1 VKCADEFRSRE
12 ITAPLVEEIVNS
24 LRRPVRIMEVCGT
37 HTMSIFR
44 HGIRS
49 LLPEGITLLSGP
61 GCPVCVTPASHIDA
75 FLAAADLPQVTI
87 ATFGD
92 LIRVPGAERSL
103 AGARASGARVEIVY
117 SPMDALTLAQQEPER
132 TVLFPAIGFETTAPT
147 IAATIL
153 AAERLGLAN
162 FLIIAAGKTM
172 PQALEAL
179 MADPELQVDGLLCP
193 GHVSAIIGSEA
204 YRPLADRYHLACAV
218 AGFEPAD
225 ILSGLLSLIRQT
237 NEGRPKV
244 DNCYTRAVTDAGNIR
259 AQHLISE
266 VFAPADSEWR
276 GLGTIPGSGL
286 VLREQY
292 RRFDGMEQLAIPVQ
306 SAREPKGCR
315 CGEILKGRLL
325 PPDCPLYG
333 TACTPLQP
341 VGPCM
346 VSNEGTCAAY
356 FRYSGRK
363 TSNARQEPKPLFVP

>member
-1 VKCADEFRSRE
+1 MKCADGFRSRE
-12 ITAPLVEEIVNS
+12 ITAPLVEEIRRS
-24 LRRPVRIMEVCGT
+24 LTGPLRIMEVCGT

-49 LLPEGITLLSGP
+49 LLPDGLALLSGP
-61 GCPVCVTPASHIDA
+61 GCPVCVTPTGHIDA
-75 FLAAADLPQVTI
+75 FVAAARLPQVTV

-92 LIRVPGAERSL
+92 LIRVPGSNGSL
-103 AGARASGARVEIVY
+103 ATARAAGARVEIVY

-132 TVLFPAIGFETTAPT
+132 IVLFPAIGFETTAPT

-153 AAERLGLAN
+153 QAERLGLTN
-162 FLIIAAGKTM
+162 FLIIAAGKTI

-193 GHVSAIIGSEA
+193 GHVSAIIGAEA
-204 YRPLADRYHLACAV
+204 YRPLAEKHHLGCAV

-225 ILSGLLSLIRQT
+225 ILAGLLSLIRQNNT
-237 NEGRPKV
+237 DTPQV
-244 DNCYTRAVTDAGNIR
+244 DNCYTRAVTASGNTR
-259 AQHLISE
+259 AQALIDE

-286 VLREQY
+286 TLREKYYQ
-292 RRFDGMEQLAIPVQ
+292 FDGMRRLAIPLHPTK
-306 SAREPKGCR
+306 EPKGCR
-315 CGEILKGRLL
+315 CGDILKGRLL

-333 TACTPLQP
+333 RTCTPLQP

-356 FRYSGRK
+356 YRYSGQKESR
-363 TSNARQEPKPLFVP
+363 R